1 VRLLFVSRSLPFHRL
16 GGMEVVAWDLA
27 RILRRHGHEVEILT
41 TRCPSLAVQG
51 VHEGVSIRTLPVLS
65 GRYSPGWWR
74 QTAHLYRSH
83 YRSAVELIV
92 GVGAGAFAM
101 ARARGDSA
109 GEPPLVMQ
117 VHGTSWR
124 ELISKLSV
132 PSPLSWAKAVK
143 NAYGLLNDVAYRKFD
158 RLISIGPKVDEA
170 LFELPTRWMLGG
182 TPVSTIPNG
191 IDEARFAFD
200 PAARK
205 SVRAELG
212 IAPDVPVAISAS
224 RLHVQK
230 GVRESLEGFARARQ
244 EGRSELRYIVA
255 GDGPESESLRRHATA
270 LGVAAA
276 VTFVGPIERESLPRL
291 LSAADVFLFTSLRQE
306 GLALGPLEAAASG
319 MMSVLSEH
327 LTLDGLAAVPV
338 APRDASA
345 VARAITSALSSAPL
359 PRRSLLPAVNSLDT
373 TAAHYEAIFRELLDG
388 RTAAAHDHT
397 SGNLNAS
404 HG

>member
-27 RILRRHGHEVEILT
+27 RILGRHGHEVEVLT
-41 TRCPSLAVQG
+41 TQCPSLGTRG

-74 QTAHLYRSH
+74 QTARLYRSH
-83 YRSAVELIV
+83 YRSAVDLIV
-92 GVGAGAFAM
+92 GVGGGAFAM
-101 ARARGDSA
+101 ARARRDAA

-143 NAYGLLNDVAYRKFD
+143 NAYGLVNDVSYRKFD

-170 LFELPTRWMLGG
+170 LLELPTRWMVGG

-191 IDEARFAFD
+191 IDEGRFAFD
-200 PAARK
+200 ATARK
-205 SVRAELG
+205 EVRTQLG
-212 IAPDVPVAISAS
+212 IGPDAPVAISAS

-244 EGRSELRYIVA
+244 ERADLRYIVA
-255 GDGPESESLRRHATA
+255 GDGPELASLRQHATA
-270 LGVAAA
+270 LGVGSA
-276 VTFVGPIERESLPRL
+276 VTFLGPIERESLPRL

-319 MMSVLSEH
+319 MMSVLSDH
-327 LTLDGLAAVPV
+327 LTLDGLSAIPV

-345 VARAITSALSSAPL
+345 VARALALALSSTPL
-359 PRRSLLPAVNSLDT
+359 PRRSLLPPVNSLDA
-373 TAAHYEAIFRELLDG
+373 TAAHYEAVFRELLE
-388 RTAAAHDHT
+388 RRPNPVQHHT
-397 SGNLNAS
+397 PGDLNAS